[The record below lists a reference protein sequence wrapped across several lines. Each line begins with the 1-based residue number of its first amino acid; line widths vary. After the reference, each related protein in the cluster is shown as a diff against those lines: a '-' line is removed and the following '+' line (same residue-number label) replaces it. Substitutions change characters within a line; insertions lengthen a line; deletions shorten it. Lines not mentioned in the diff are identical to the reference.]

1 MRDSLLDSAP
11 NPRLLSAQQHVL
23 EILVDLLRIDHR
35 IYEISEVLP
44 LPAIYISMEEGL
56 MPYSG
61 FGHLYVTLQR
71 VKGQYLK
78 PAIETL
84 LKGGQMSNDD
94 AIARGAQ

>member
-1 MRDSLLDSAP
+1 MRDSLLDSTSSR
-11 NPRLLSAQQHVL
+11 RLLDAQQHVL
-23 EILVDLLRIDHR
+23 EVLVDLLRIDHR
-35 IYEISEVLP
+35 IYEISEALP

-84 LKGGQMSNDD
+84 LKGSQMSHDD
-94 AIARGAQ
+94 AISRGVQ